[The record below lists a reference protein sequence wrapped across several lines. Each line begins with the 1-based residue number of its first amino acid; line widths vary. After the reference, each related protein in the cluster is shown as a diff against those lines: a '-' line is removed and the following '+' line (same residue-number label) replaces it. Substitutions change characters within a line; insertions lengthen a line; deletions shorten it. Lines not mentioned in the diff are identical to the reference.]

1 VFIPV
6 PDGIRVVF
14 RFILRGQPVTITI
27 WVTTENEITETFL
40 GVLADACL
48 AWWDAGG
55 KAAFSNELYLSTV
68 EATQQNVQ
76 NGFQVTAVNDPPIAG
91 GIVASAMPNNVAV
104 VTTFRTSQIGRSH
117 RGRVFLPG
125 VASNDVSG
133 SNVISGAVTDFDDA
147 MTDLL
152 ATMVTAGCT
161 PVVVS
166 KYHEGAARTT
176 AVVTP
181 ITTIQVRSRVDT
193 QRRRLPKE
201 TS

>member
-1 VFIPV
+1 MFIPV
-6 PDGIRVVF
+6 PDGIRLVF

-27 WVTTENEITETFL
+27 WVTTENEITEAFL
-40 GVLADACL
+40 GTLADACL

-55 KAAFSNELYLSTV
+55 KDAFSNELYLSTV
-68 EATQQNVQ
+68 EATQQDVQ
-76 NGFQVTAVNDPPIAG
+76 NGFQVTSVNDPPIAG
-91 GIVASAMPNNVAV
+91 GTAASALPNNVAV
-104 VTTFRTSQIGRSH
+104 VTTFRTSLIGRSH

-125 VASNDVSG
+125 IANNAVSG
-133 SNVISGAVTDFDDA
+133 SNVIAGAVTNLDDA

-166 KYHEGAARTT
+166 KFHDGAPRST

-181 ITTIQVRSRVDT
+181 IATIQVRSRVDT